1 MHAEVTPNATTGSL
15 DDEIREAVREVMA
28 GAESAEAK
36 QQLLV
41 RVQELL
47 ERKAALVRA
56 PFSEKVRR
64 IKETA

>member
-1 MHAEVTPNATTGSL
+1 MHAEITPGTTTASL
-15 DDEIREAVREVMA
+15 DNEIREAVRNVMA
-28 GAESAEAK
+28 GSDAADIK
-36 QQLLV
+36 QQYLS

-47 ERKAALVRA
+47 DRKAALVRA